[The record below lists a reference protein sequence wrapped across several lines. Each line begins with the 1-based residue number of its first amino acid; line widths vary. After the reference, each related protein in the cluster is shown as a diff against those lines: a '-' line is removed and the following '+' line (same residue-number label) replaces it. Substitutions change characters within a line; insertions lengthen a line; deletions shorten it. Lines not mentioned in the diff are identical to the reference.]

1 MYLERIIKKTLFR
14 NIKFDWLK
22 FPPIGLIILFLY
34 VLNPGHGKKKS
45 QLIILIFFHFIQVI
59 KMSHTNQHVK
69 LDEVWAKILDGINH
83 VYQVQSMK
91 KATYMLLYS

>member
-1 MYLERIIKKTLFR
+1 
-14 NIKFDWLK
+14 
-22 FPPIGLIILFLY
+22 
-34 VLNPGHGKKKS
+34 
-45 QLIILIFFHFIQVI
+45 
-59 KMSHTNQHVK
+59 MSHTNQHVK